1 MATFLIITIVTMSRL
16 FILLILCIS
25 LSDCTNE
32 SKGKTLDESKVDINE
47 LKIPLDSVDIGQVY
61 YNKNTSEW
69 KFGEKA
75 FSGFVTSRYPDESLK
90 SVFGVLEGKK
100 QNSAADYYP
109 DGSLKFSTDYYNGRI
124 HGEKK
129 SWSNNTPRM
138 LISSLNYFQGKPHG
152 EQKQWYPTGEIFK
165 IMNLDMGKESGM
177 QQAFR
182 KNGDLFANYEA
193 RNGRIFGLKKTA
205 LCFGLDDENI
215 ID

>member
-1 MATFLIITIVTMSRL
+1 MYRIFT
-16 FILLILCIS
+16 LLILCIS
-25 LSDCTNE
+25 FFECTNE
-32 SKGKTLDESKVDINE
+32 AKVKALDHSTVDLE
-47 LKIPLDSVDIGQVY
+47 KLDIPIDSVDIRDVF
-61 YNKNTSEW
+61 YNNNSSKWN
-69 KFGEKA
+69 KDEKP
-75 FSGFVTSRYPDESLK
+75 FSGFIISRNHDQSLK
-90 SVFGVLEGKK
+90 TVFGVLEGKK
-100 QNSAADYYP
+100 QNTSVEYFP

-129 SWSNNTPRM
+129 SWSIDTPHI

-193 RNGRIFGLKKTA
+193 REGRIFGLKKTA
-205 LCFGLDDENI
+205 LCFGLEDENI